1 METDWDD
8 LLDDFGWAIAD
19 LQPRE
24 FLIIDYL
31 TPDIDLWPYAQV
43 AHESNGLY
51 YCEVASTYSLPE
63 EFWPI
68 DELLLAASGWEPP
81 WQSQANW
88 SQIVDTS
95 VEAVHRLVDAL
106 RRGRSC
112 PDPARFIGTRGKW
125 SPPPDWPEPEPS
137 LPWGPFDLA
146 A

>member
-43 AHESNGLY
+43 AH
-51 YCEVASTYSLPE
+51 

-125 SPPPDWPEPEPS
+125 SPPPDGPEPEPS